1 MLSVKWVTVW
11 KDEPLILFFSEQ
23 NDYKIEK
30 KHRNISL
37 SKLVD
42 LLVY

>member
-11 KDEPLILFFSEQ
+11 KDEPLILFFSEK